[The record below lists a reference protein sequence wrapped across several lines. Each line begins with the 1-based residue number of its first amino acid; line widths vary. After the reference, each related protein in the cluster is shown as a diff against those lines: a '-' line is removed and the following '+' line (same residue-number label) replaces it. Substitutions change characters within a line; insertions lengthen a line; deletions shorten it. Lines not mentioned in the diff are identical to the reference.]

1 MSESNLITVLAD
13 AAAALAA
20 PDADLETLQATL
32 AAAQV
37 QTGVAIAV
45 DDEGGLTFT
54 WPEPGDDQ
62 PRADFERALGHMVTL
77 ARGSFGRAGGGILD
91 NDGFLHELDRC
102 ASAARWRD
110 KQLAL
115 CVFEVEGMTLG
126 PGTDESGLV
135 ASVGSAARASVRS
148 ADLVGHLGAGRF
160 ALLFPRAG
168 TFEARAAFRRVRDA
182 LVGIQHEGADLVCG
196 QAGYS
201 ELSEDGSGDLL
212 RDALSRLQAARTR
225 HAYTGPFG
233 PSSPTQ
239 PLAG

>member
-1 MSESNLITVLAD
+1 MTESTLIHALAD
-13 AAAALAA
+13 TARLLAA
-20 PDADLETLQATL
+20 PDAGLETLQKAL
-32 AAAQV
+32 MDVSQR
-37 QTGVAIAV
+37 TGVQITVADDGGLAFGWP
-45 DDEGGLTFT
+45 DDEGDKELRAAFEQGLI
-54 WPEPGDDQ
+54 Q
-62 PRADFERALGHMVTL
+62 LVNL
-77 ARGSFGRAGGGILD
+77 AKGAFGRPGGILD
-91 NDGFLHELDRC
+91 RDGFLHELERC

-126 PGTDESGLV
+126 PGIDETPLV
-135 ASVGSAARASVRS
+135 ERVGSAARESVRS

-182 LVGIQHEGADLVCG
+182 LVGVEHEGSGLVCG
-196 QAGYS
+196 QAGYA

-212 RDALSRLQAARTR
+212 CEALTRLQTARTR
-225 HAYTGPFG
+225 HAYTGPMG

>member
-1 MSESNLITVLAD
+1 MSEPTLITVLAD

-20 PDADLETLQATL
+20 PDAGLDTVHATL
-32 AAAQV
+32 AEAQLK
-37 QTGVAIAV
+37 TGVAITV
-45 DDEGGLTFT
+45 DDDGVLTFT
-54 WPEPGDDQ
+54 WPDSAEHE
-62 PRADFERALGHMVTL
+62 PRAEFERALGHLVTL
-77 ARGSFGRAGGGILD
+77 ARGSFGRAGDGILD
-91 NDGFLHELDRC
+91 RDGFLHELDRC

-126 PGTDESGLV
+126 PGTDETGLV

-182 LVGIQHEGADLVCG
+182 LVGVQHDGAGLVCG

-201 ELSEDGSGDLL
+201 ELGEDGSGDLL

-225 HAYTGPFG
+225 HAYTGPFS

>member
-1 MSESNLITVLAD
+1 MTESTLIHVLAD
-13 AAAALAA
+13 TARLLAA
-20 PDADLETLQATL
+20 PDAGPDTLEQALTD
-32 AAAQV
+32 V
-37 QTGVAIAV
+37 SRRTGATITIGEDGA
-45 DDEGGLTFT
+45 LTFS
-54 WPEPGDDQ
+54 WSDERDQ
-62 PRADFERALGHMVTL
+62 ELRTAFEQGLIQLVRL
-77 ARGSFGRAGGGILD
+77 ARGAFGRPGGILD
-91 NDGFLHELDRC
+91 RDSFLHELERC

-126 PGTDESGLV
+126 PGIDETRLV
-135 ASVGSAARASVRS
+135 ETVGSAARESVRS

-182 LVGIQHEGADLVCG
+182 LVGVEYEGSGLVCG
-196 QAGYS
+196 QAGYA

-212 RDALSRLQAARTR
+212 CEALTRLQTARTR
-225 HAYTGPFG
+225 NAYIGPMG
-233 PSSPTQ
+233 PGSPSQ